1 MARFY
6 VVVTF
11 KALMPTVRL
20 QDFALREQGQ
30 WGSSAVR
37 SSSVGQ
43 AFMGL
48 DKHHV
53 TVDMHHL
60 LLQPHMV
67 RHST

>member
-1 MARFY
+1 
-6 VVVTF
+6 
-11 KALMPTVRL
+11 MPTVRL